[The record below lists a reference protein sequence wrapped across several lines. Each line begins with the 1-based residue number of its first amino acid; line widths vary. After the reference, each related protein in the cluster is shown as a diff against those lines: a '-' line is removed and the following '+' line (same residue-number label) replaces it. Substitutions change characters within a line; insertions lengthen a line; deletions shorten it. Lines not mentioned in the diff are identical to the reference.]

1 MLSLLIIIGG
11 RWPDLE
17 PISTRNFPLITQTEY
32 PQSNQPRGTFSRYQK
47 KNYDCTAAATI
58 YLFRHGSR
66 MSPKHSSC
74 SEPRTDHVSIL
85 TRRSHV
91 SRMGHSRHDWVSK
104 HLAASSPFMF
114 VLATS
119 QYTVL
124 TGPYTVLFAGRLPLS
139 QLLPSPL
146 LPPTTHRLSSAP
158 ASQQAENPRQQ
169 SHVPLSRPARGPPDY
184 SSALLRALSST
195 SQTRQA

>member
-17 PISTRNFPLITQTEY
+17 PISTRNFPLITQTAY

-47 KNYDCTAAATI
+47 KLRLYS
-58 YLFRHGSR
+58 SR
-66 MSPKHSSC
+66 DHLSLSPWLANFPKHSSC

-85 TRRSHV
+85 TRTSHV

-114 VLATS
+114 VLTTS

-124 TGPYTVLFAGRLPLS
+124 TGPYTVLFACCLPAS

-158 ASQQAENPRQQ
+158 ASRKP
-169 SHVPLSRPARGPPDY
+169 
-184 SSALLRALSST
+184 
-195 SQTRQA
+195 